1 MTVNTDSQQEI
12 QKLID
17 GITEL
22 KGYQLTTAEKFA
34 KGLPKFIDFYQNLPK
49 QNKTQLAP
57 QKVKITGDK
66 FKNQVFAYTG
76 FRPDD
81 KLKQYVFSNGGKL
94 ESSVK
99 SGVTHLLVKKKT
111 VKKTKKILDAEKK
124 GIHIVYLD
132 EF

>member
-1 MTVNTDSQQEI
+1 MLNVNKI
-12 QKLID
+12 
-17 GITEL
+17 
-22 KGYQLTTAEKFA
+22 
-34 KGLPKFIDFYQNLPK
+34 
-49 QNKTQLAP
+49 
-57 QKVKITGDK
+57 KITGDK

-132 EF
+132 EL